1 LYSQMEWYGGDEISI
16 WFHESWTV
24 WVVSVLEVEFW
35 SGLKLWF
42 DGCVGETQI
51 WFGSFKLSVDVGL
64 WLFVRILAEFR
75 GGWIDWLLWVSWFA
89 FVVFLK
95 EVSCLLRLI
104 C

>member
-35 SGLKLWF
+35 SGLKFWF

-51 WFGSFKLSVDVGL
+51 WFESFKLSVDVGL
-64 WLFVRILAEFR
+64 
-75 GGWIDWLLWVSWFA
+75 
-89 FVVFLK
+89 
-95 EVSCLLRLI
+95 
-104 C
+104 

>member
-75 GGWIDWLLWVSWFA
+75 GGWIDWLLWVSLPLWYF
-89 FVVFLK
+89 
-95 EVSCLLRLI
+95 
-104 C
+104 